1 MIDMDVTELEY
12 IQIKRLCLEMQ
23 RAHYM
28 LLHSYGCNEEKKKA
42 LIHTLYD
49 LLDVYSAKIAL
60 YPNEAQI
67 VDVPAIFSKQGLSVE
82 KYVK

>member
-1 MIDMDVTELEY
+1 MEVTELEY

-28 LLHSYGCNEEKKKA
+28 LLNSYGCSEEKKKL

-49 LLDVYSAKIAL
+49 LIEVYTAKIAC
-60 YPNEAQI
+60 YPNEAQL
-67 VDVPAIFSKQGLSVE
+67 VDVPAIFAKHGLSVE
-82 KYVK
+82 QYVK